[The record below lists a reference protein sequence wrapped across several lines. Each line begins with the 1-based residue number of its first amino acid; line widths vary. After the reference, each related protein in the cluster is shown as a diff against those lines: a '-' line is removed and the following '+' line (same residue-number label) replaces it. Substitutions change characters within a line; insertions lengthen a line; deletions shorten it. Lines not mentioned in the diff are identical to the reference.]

1 MLEIHKCND
10 FYVNMIFFIRE
21 FKGTKAS
28 PHVTQFLPISNF
40 IANNI
45 FIFLPVNFRI
55 HRITS
60 RLFISLNFQRFVSK
74 KSIFARTGGAKL
86 RRAAGTTRIFRDGAA
101 KVESSLKQSGPG
113 DRWETIK
120 HDAVNNRR
128 RRRYNDQE
136 NSASVPVH
144 RQE

>member
-10 FYVNMIFFIRE
+10 FFLNMIFLYVSSKEQRHRN
-21 FKGTKAS
+21 S
-28 PHVTQFLPISNF
+28 ISSYFF

-45 FIFLPVNFRI
+45 FFFLLVNFRI

-74 KSIFARTGGAKL
+74 KSIFARMGGAKL
-86 RRAAGTTRIFRDGAA
+86 RRAVGTTRIFRDGAA